1 MTVIGCQRYGR
12 LCVFATNTERAY
24 RADRDHFLAWCAAG
38 GVRTERVDAATLAS
52 YVDDLACHCAPS
64 TVRRRVAGI
73 AAWYR
78 LLGDVPPIDAS
89 VRLAV
94 ASASWKHRSRRHPT
108 EPLGVPELRAISAA
122 LPDTI
127 AGARDRALL
136 LVGYGAALRRT
147 ELVGLDVTDVR
158 RRRDGAIA
166 VTVPR
171 GRIVVPPGS
180 SRQLCAVRAWQEW
193 VRTARVTDGP
203 AFRPIDRHGNIRGL
217 RLSDR
222 AVTLIVQRA
231 AARAGLD
238 GTRYTGRSLRR
249 GMILAAAAVG
259 ASDDGIMAQTG
270 RRSRRLVR
278 EYRALGYVP
287 GP

>member
-1 MTVIGCQRYGR
+1 
-12 LCVFATNTERAY
+12 
-24 RADRDHFLAWCAAG
+24 
-38 GVRTERVDAATLAS
+38 
-52 YVDDLACHCAPS
+52 
-64 TVRRRVAGI
+64 
-73 AAWYR
+73 
-78 LLGDVPPIDAS
+78 
-89 VRLAV
+89 
-94 ASASWKHRSRRHPT
+94 
-108 EPLGVPELRAISAA
+108 
-122 LPDTI
+122 
-127 AGARDRALL
+127 
-136 LVGYGAALRRT
+136 
-147 ELVGLDVTDVR
+147 
-158 RRRDGAIA
+158 
-166 VTVPR
+166 
-171 GRIVVPPGS
+171 
-180 SRQLCAVRAWQEW
+180 

-270 RRSRRLVR
+270 HRSRRLVR